1 MDLGDFPLESIGL
14 PAAVFRWEA
23 GQHVHVNAAFRALME
38 DRLGSDKTPLFE
50 DLDALLGGQL
60 QDVNPESED
69 SIIQEVKIGRK
80 RHSFE
85 FNVGLISRGETNAV
99 LLLGVD
105 KSDVLMAEAKLSS
118 YVGIIEENNR
128 ELQRLAN
135 TDPLT
140 EAANRRALFNRF
152 EELVKQ
158 ASDFHCTVS
167 ILDIDHFKRYNDE
180 YGHDFGDFVLKTFA
194 DQVRAR
200 LADKTI
206 FARIGGEEFCV
217 VDYSGSADIAKG
229 KLQGALDAVRDLQ
242 LDTPKTEPVNITF
255 SAGVAEFGKD
265 GETLDD
271 LLKNADRALYYAKAN
286 GRSCVI
292 PYSADLFEKRDT
304 TLIAR
309 VDNLK
314 VRE

>member
-1 MDLGDFPLESIGL
+1 MNLSDFPLESIGL
-14 PAAVFRWEA
+14 PAALVNWPA
-23 GQHVHVNAAFRALME
+23 GGAVLINSALRAIMG
-38 DRLGSDKTPLFE
+38 DRLSADQVPAFE
-50 DLDALLGGQL
+50 DINTLLGGQL
-60 QDVNPESED
+60 QDLNPESET
-69 SIIQEVKIGRK
+69 SITQEIKIGRK
-80 RHSFE
+80 RYSYVFTTGIIVNE
-85 FNVGLISRGETNAV
+85 EMSAV

-105 KSDVLMAEAKLSS
+105 KSDALKAEAKLTS

-140 EAANRRALFNRF
+140 GTSNRRALFNRF
-152 EELVKQ
+152 QDLTQKIP
-158 ASDFHCTVS
+158 DFHCTVS

-180 YGHDFGDFVLKTFA
+180 YGHDFGDSVLKTFA
-194 DQVRAR
+194 EQVRVQ
-200 LADKTI
+200 LADKAI

-217 VDYSGSADIAKG
+217 VDYSGSSEVAKD
-229 KLQGALDAVRDLQ
+229 KLQGALDMVRDLQ
-242 LDTPKTEPVNITF
+242 LATPKTETVNITF
-255 SAGVAEFGKD
+255 SAGVAEYGKD

-309 VDNLK
+309 VDSLK
-314 VRE
+314 ARE

>member
-14 PAAVFRWEA
+14 PAAVFRSEA

-38 DRLGSDKTPLFE
+38 DRLGPDKAPLFE

-60 QDVNPESED
+60 QDVNPESGD
-69 SIIQEVKIGRK
+69 SIIQEIKIGRK

-85 FNVGLISRGETNAV
+85 FTVGLISRGEANAV

-105 KSDVLMAEAKLSS
+105 KSDVVKAEAKLSS

-158 ASDFHCTVS
+158 VSDFHCTVS

-194 DQVRAR
+194 QQVRVQ

-217 VDYSGSADIAKG
+217 VDYSGGAEMARE

-242 LDTPKTEPVNITF
+242 LDTPKTESVNITF
-255 SAGVAEFGKD
+255 SAGVAEYGRD
-265 GETLDD
+265 GHTLDD

-292 PYSADLFEKRDT
+292 PYSAELFEKRDT

-314 VRE
+314 SRE

>member
-1 MDLGDFPLESIGL
+1 MDLQDFPLDSIGL
-14 PAAVFRWEA
+14 PAALVEWPAGGAALVNPAFETIFRDHLSA
-23 GQHVHVNAAFRALME
+23 DCSPR
-38 DRLGSDKTPLFE
+38 FE

-60 QDVNPESED
+60 QDFNPESGD
-69 SIIQEVKIGRK
+69 SIIQEIKVGRK
-80 RHSFE
+80 RYSFE
-85 FNVGLISRGETNAV
+85 FIVGLIANEEVTAA

-105 KSDVLMAEAKLSS
+105 KSDVLKAEAKLSS

-140 EAANRRALFNRF
+140 ETANRRALFNRF

-158 ASDFHCTVS
+158 VSDFHCTVS

-194 DQVRAR
+194 EQVRVQ

-217 VDYSGSADIAKG
+217 VDYSGGAEMARE

-242 LDTPKTEPVNITF
+242 LDTPKTESVNITF
-255 SAGVAEFGKD
+255 SAGVAEYGRD
-265 GETLDD
+265 GHTLDD

-292 PYSADLFEKRDT
+292 PYSAELFEKRDT

-314 VRE
+314 SRE

>member
-1 MDLGDFPLESIGL
+1 MNLSDFPLESIGL
-14 PAAVFRWEA
+14 PAALVKWSA
-23 GQHVHVNAAFRALME
+23 GGAVLLNSAFRELMGDHLSADQAL
-38 DRLGSDKTPLFE
+38 TFE
-50 DLDALLGGQL
+50 DLDTLLGGQL
-60 QDVNPESED
+60 QDFNPQSKD
-69 SIIQEVKIGRK
+69 SITQEIKIGRK
-80 RHSFE
+80 RFSYVFTAGTMTDE
-85 FNVGLISRGETNAV
+85 KKSAV

-105 KSDVLMAEAKLSS
+105 KSDALKAEAKLTS

-128 ELQRLAN
+128 ELRRLAN

-140 EAANRRALFNRF
+140 ATANRRALFNRF
-152 EELVKQ
+152 QQLTQ
-158 ASDFHCTVS
+158 QMPDFHCTVS

-180 YGHDFGDFVLKTFA
+180 YGHDFGDSVLKTFA
-194 DQVRAR
+194 EQVRVQ
-200 LADKTI
+200 LADKAI

-217 VDYSGSADIAKG
+217 VDYSGSSDVATG
-229 KLQGALDAVRDLQ
+229 KLQGALDVVRDLQ
-242 LDTPKTEPVNITF
+242 LATPKTETVNITF
-255 SAGVAEFGKD
+255 SAGVAEYGKD

-309 VDNLK
+309 VDNSK

>member
-1 MDLGDFPLESIGL
+1 MNLRDFPLESIGL
-14 PAAVFRWEA
+14 PAALVEWPAR
-23 GQHVHVNAAFRALME
+23 GPVLVNSAFRVIMG
-38 DRLGSDKTPLFE
+38 DRLSTDQVLVFE
-50 DLDALLGGQL
+50 DLDTLLGGQL
-60 QDVNPESED
+60 QNFNPESKD
-69 SIIQEVKIGRK
+69 LITQEIKIGRK
-80 RHSFE
+80 RYSYE
-85 FNVGLISRGETNAV
+85 FIVGLIANGKTSGA

-105 KSDVLMAEAKLSS
+105 KSDVFKAEAKLSS

-140 EAANRRALFNRF
+140 ETANRRALFNRF
-152 EELVKQ
+152 QELAQQVPE
-158 ASDFHCTVS
+158 FHCTVS
-167 ILDIDHFKRYNDE
+167 ILDIDHFKRYNDQ

-194 DQVRAR
+194 DQVRAQ
-200 LADKTI
+200 LTDKTI

-217 VDYSGSADIAKG
+217 VDYSGSAEMAKG

-242 LDTPKTEPVNITF
+242 LDTPKTEFVNITF
-255 SAGVAEFGKD
+255 SAGVAEFRKD

-314 VRE
+314 GRE

>member
-1 MDLGDFPLESIGL
+1 MDLEDFPLDSIVL
-14 PAAVFRWEA
+14 PAALVEWPA
-23 GQHVHVNAAFRALME
+23 GGPALFNAAFEKNFRDHLTA
-38 DRLGSDKTPLFE
+38 DGSLQFD
-50 DLDALLGGQL
+50 DLDTLLGGQL
-60 QDVNPESED
+60 QEFNPESGD
-69 SIIQEVKIGRK
+69 SIIQEIKIGRK
-80 RHSFE
+80 GHSFE
-85 FNVGLISRGETNAV
+85 FTVGLISRGETNAV

-105 KSDVLMAEAKLSS
+105 KSDVVKAEAKLSS

-152 EELVKQ
+152 EELVKRE
-158 ASDFHCTVS
+158 SDFHCTVS

-194 DQVRAR
+194 EQVRVQ

-217 VDYSGSADIAKG
+217 VDYSGGAEMARE

-242 LDTPKTEPVNITF
+242 LDTPKTEFVNITF
-255 SAGVAEFGKD
+255 SAGVAEYGRD
-265 GETLDD
+265 GHTLDD

-292 PYSADLFEKRDT
+292 PYSAELFEKRDT

-314 VRE
+314 SRE

>member
-1 MDLGDFPLESIGL
+1 MHTLSL
-14 PAAVFRWEA
+14 
-23 GQHVHVNAAFRALME
+23 H
-38 DRLGSDKTPLFE
+38 
-50 DLDALLGGQL
+50 DAL
-60 QDVNPESED
+60 P
-69 SIIQEVKIGRK
+69 I
-80 RHSFE
+80 
-85 FNVGLISRGETNAV
+85 
-99 LLLGVD
+99 
-105 KSDVLMAEAKLSS
+105 
-118 YVGIIEENNR
+118 Y
-128 ELQRLAN
+128 
-135 TDPLT
+135 
-140 EAANRRALFNRF
+140 RF

-194 DQVRAR
+194 QQVRVQ

-217 VDYSGSADIAKG
+217 VDYSGGAEMARE

-242 LDTPKTEPVNITF
+242 LDTPKTESVNITF
-255 SAGVAEFGKD
+255 SAGVAEYGRD
-265 GETLDD
+265 GDTLDD

-292 PYSADLFEKRDT
+292 PYSAELFEKRDT

-314 VRE
+314 SRE

>member
-1 MDLGDFPLESIGL
+1 MDLGDFPLKSIGL

-23 GQHVHVNAAFRALME
+23 DQHFHVNAAFRVLMGG
-38 DRLGSDKTPLFE
+38 RLGPDKVPLFE

-60 QDVNPESED
+60 QDFNPESGD
-69 SIIQEVKIGRK
+69 SIIQQIKIGRK

-85 FNVGLISRGETNAV
+85 FTVGLIARGETNAV

-105 KSDVLMAEAKLSS
+105 KSEVVKAEAKLSS

-140 EAANRRALFNRF
+140 EAANRRAL
-152 EELVKQ
+152 
-158 ASDFHCTVS
+158 
-167 ILDIDHFKRYNDE
+167 
-180 YGHDFGDFVLKTFA
+180 
-194 DQVRAR
+194 
-200 LADKTI
+200 
-206 FARIGGEEFCV
+206 
-217 VDYSGSADIAKG
+217 
-229 KLQGALDAVRDLQ
+229 
-242 LDTPKTEPVNITF
+242 
-255 SAGVAEFGKD
+255 
-265 GETLDD
+265 
-271 LLKNADRALYYAKAN
+271 YYAKAN

-292 PYSADLFEKRDT
+292 PYSAELFEKRDT

-314 VRE
+314 SRESGSSSS

>member
-1 MDLGDFPLESIGL
+1 MDLEDFPLDSIVL
-14 PAAVFRWEA
+14 PAALVEWPAGGPALFNSAFEKNFRD
-23 GQHVHVNAAFRALME
+23 HLAA
-38 DRLGSDKTPLFE
+38 DGSLQFD
-50 DLDALLGGQL
+50 DLDTLLGGQL
-60 QDVNPESED
+60 QEFNPESGD
-69 SIIQEVKIGRK
+69 SIIQEIKIGRK

-85 FNVGLISRGETNAV
+85 FTVGLISRGETNAV

-105 KSDVLMAEAKLSS
+105 KSDVVKAEAKLTS

-152 EELVKQ
+152 EELVKRE
-158 ASDFHCTVS
+158 SDFHCTVS

-194 DQVRAR
+194 EQVRVQ

-217 VDYSGSADIAKG
+217 VDYSGGAEMARE

-242 LDTPKTEPVNITF
+242 LDTPKTESVNITF
-255 SAGVAEFGKD
+255 SAGVAEYGRD
-265 GETLDD
+265 GHTLDD

-292 PYSADLFEKRDT
+292 PYSAELFEKRDT

-314 VRE
+314 SRE

>member
-1 MDLGDFPLESIGL
+1 MDLEDFPLDSIVL
-14 PAAVFRWEA
+14 PAALVEWPA
-23 GQHVHVNAAFRALME
+23 GGPALFNAAFEKNFRDHLTA
-38 DRLGSDKTPLFE
+38 DGSLQFD
-50 DLDALLGGQL
+50 DLDTLLGGQL
-60 QDVNPESED
+60 QEFNPESGD
-69 SIIQEVKIGRK
+69 SIIQEIKIGRK

-85 FNVGLISRGETNAV
+85 FTVGLISRGETNAV

-105 KSDVLMAEAKLSS
+105 KSDVVKAEAKLTS

-158 ASDFHCTVS
+158 VSDFHCTVS

-194 DQVRAR
+194 QQVRIQ

-217 VDYSGSADIAKG
+217 VDYSGGAELARE

-242 LDTPKTEPVNITF
+242 LDTPKTESVNITF
-255 SAGVAEFGKD
+255 SAGVAEYGRD
-265 GETLDD
+265 GYTLDD
-271 LLKNADRALYYAKAN
+271 LLKNADRALYFAKAN

-292 PYSADLFEKRDT
+292 PYSAELFEKRDT

-314 VRE
+314 SPE